1 MNGLMLPGG
10 HPENVLVVLA
20 PPHQEYRAALTEQT
34 IKKFG
39 CTYRSVDEN
48 RNKRLLGIM
57 ADLKIS
63 EIQSDISKLDIREA
77 IYVSYADKPPVQ
89 MLLGAPFP
97 GVSQLSGALNGVA
110 IAVDSGFVDKLY
122 EWIAGLDVND
132 ECSFF
137 VRKAK

>member
-1 MNGLMLPGG
+1 MLPSGN
-10 HPENVLVVLA
+10 PANVLVVLA

-48 RNKRLLGIM
+48 RNKRLLGVM

-63 EIQSDISKLDIREA
+63 EIRSDISKLDIREA
-77 IYVSYADKPPVQ
+77 IYLSYADKPPVQ

-97 GVSQLSGALNGVA
+97 GVNQLSGTLNGAA
-110 IAVDSGFVDKLY
+110 ITVDAGFVDRLY
-122 EWIAGLDVND
+122 EWVAGLDVSD
-132 ECSFF
+132 ECGFF